1 MHITEIDPL
10 ALPSLPLGER
20 SHLPNCPAIYFVMQ
34 GEHVLYIGKTIN
46 LAQRWVDHHK
56 WNQLIALGTPVKIA
70 WLSCSDKNL
79 LTQIETA
86 LIRQFAPELN
96 GYVTDK
102 KKDPNYGLLRGL
114 VPQNLLKR
122 FKIYCVENG
131 VDNSQGLENLL
142 SEYFEWKDQQA
153 QQQTVS
159 PYAKGEEDK

>member
-1 MHITEIDPL
+1 MKTNLDL
-10 ALPSLPLGER
+10 LTLPSLPLNQR
-20 SHLPNCPAIYFVMQ
+20 SQLPNCPAIYFVMQ

-70 WLSCSDKNL
+70 WLECSDKNL

-102 KKDPNYGLLRGL
+102 KKDPNYGLLRGFVL
-114 VPQNLLKR
+114 QDLLKR